1 MKAVVLSGGHG
12 TRLRPLTYSMPK
24 QLIPVGGQPVLGY
37 VFDDI
42 AECGISDVIVITS
55 PESRGPVSDFV
66 AGSSFGLNFEFVVQ
80 DQPNGLAAAF
90 GLAVPYLDGGP
101 SLLMLGDCLLTGGIK
116 HLVDDHRESGA
127 AATILVRE
135 VDDPSRYGIVSVED
149 GRIVELLEKPPD
161 PPTNLALVGVYAFG
175 PEITASVSA
184 IAPSARGEYE
194 ITDAIQHMVDEGGL
208 VRPAE
213 LNGWWID
220 TGTVDDV
227 LAGHERILGDER
239 RGGPPVDVHPTASV
253 SDCELVGPVVVEA
266 GATLT
271 GSTIGPFTH
280 VGAGASVSGSE
291 VTHSILMAGSKVG
304 NARLHRSILGP
315 DSRFLGREEQGWH
328 QAVLGSDAVVESQVN
343 HSG

>member
-42 AECGISDVIVITS
+42 VECGITEVVVITS
-55 PESRGPVSDFV
+55 PESRGPVGEFV
-66 AGSSFGLNFEFVVQ
+66 AGASFDLDFTFVVQ
-80 DQPNGLAAAF
+80 DEPNGLAAAF

-116 HLVDDHRESGA
+116 HLVDDHKSSGA

-135 VDDPSRYGIVSVED
+135 VDDPSRYGIVEIED
-149 GRIVELLEKPPD
+149 GRIVALLEKPAD
-161 PPTNLALVGVYAFG
+161 PPTNLAIVGVYAFG
-175 PEITASVSA
+175 PEIAASVSA

-194 ITDAIQHMVDEGGL
+194 ITDAIQHLVDSGGQ

-220 TGTVDDV
+220 TGTVEDV
-227 LAGHERILGDER
+227 LVGHQRILDDR
-239 RGGPPVDVHPTASV
+239 RDGPPVDIHPTASV
-253 SDCELVGPVVVEA
+253 TDCELVGPVVVDA

-271 GSTIGPFTH
+271 GSTVGPFTH
-280 VGAGASVSGSE
+280 VGAGATVEGSV
-291 VTHSILMAGSKVG
+291 VTNSILMSGSRVG
-304 NARLHRSILGP
+304 RARVRQSILGR
-315 DSRFLGREEQGWH
+315 DARFMGDGGEGWH
-328 QAVLGSDAVVESQVN
+328 QFVLGSDAVVESQAH

>member
-37 VFDDI
+37 VFDDV
-42 AECGISDVIVITS
+42 AECGITEVVVITS
-55 PESRGPVSDFV
+55 PESRGPVSDFI
-66 AGSSFGLNFEFVVQ
+66 ADSSFDLDFTFVVQ
-80 DQPNGLAAAF
+80 DEPNGLAAAF

-116 HLVDDHRESGA
+116 HLVDDHKSSGA

-135 VDDPSRYGIVSVED
+135 VDDPSRYGIVEIED
-149 GRIVELLEKPPD
+149 GRIVALLEKPPD
-161 PPTNLALVGVYAFG
+161 PPTNLAIVGVYAFG
-175 PEITASVSA
+175 PEITESVAA

-194 ITDAIQHMVDEGGL
+194 ITDAIQHLVDSGGL

-220 TGTVDDV
+220 TGTVEDV

-239 RGGPPVDVHPTASV
+239 QDDPLVDVHPAATV
-253 SDCELVGPVVVEA
+253 TDCELVGPVVVDA
-266 GATLT
+266 GATLSD
-271 GSTIGPFTH
+271 STIGPFAH
-280 VGAGASVSGSE
+280 VGAGASVAGS
-291 VTHSILMAGSKVG
+291 VITRSILMPGSKVE
-304 NARLHRSILGP
+304 NARVRRSILGR
-315 DSRFLGREEQGWH
+315 DASFQGDGRERWH
-328 QAVLGSDAVVESQVN
+328 QLVLGSDAFVESQAD